1 MSSIGDVITE
11 RKGKDMG
18 DTVLLAIYFPII
30 IGGMLGVIIWGMSAA
45 GARHTEL
52 SREGSL
58 NQSRKSF
65 RVHTIKGLPTSP
77 HENGKCGM
85 KA

>member
-1 MSSIGDVITE
+1 MRRQE
-11 RKGKDMG
+11 RKGADMG
-18 DTVLLAIYFPII
+18 NTLILAVYFPLI
-30 IGGMLGVIIWGMSAA
+30 IGGMVLVIMWGMSAA

-65 RVHTIKGLPTSP
+65 RVHTIKRLPTSP
-77 HENGKCGM
+77 QENGKCGM

>member
-1 MSSIGDVITE
+1 
-11 RKGKDMG
+11 MG
-18 DTVLLAIYFPII
+18 NTLILAVYFPLI
-30 IGGMLGVIIWGMSAA
+30 IGGMVLVIMWGMSSA
-45 GARHTEL
+45 GSRHTDL

-65 RVHTIKGLPTSP
+65 RVHTIKVLPTSP
-77 HENGKCGM
+77 QENGKCGM